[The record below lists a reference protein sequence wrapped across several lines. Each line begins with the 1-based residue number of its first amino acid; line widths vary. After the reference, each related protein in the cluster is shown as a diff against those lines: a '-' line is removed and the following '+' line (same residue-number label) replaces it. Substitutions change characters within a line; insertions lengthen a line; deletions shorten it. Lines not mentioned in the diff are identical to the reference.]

1 MKHGLVILFVAFLA
15 FVSVGQKNCQC
26 PTIDTYFQKKFIDST
41 IVYSPENLK
50 ILGWKYLKSTNP
62 RCKSFGYH
70 LIAQDYLN
78 NYQFEAAKKN
88 LEKEL
93 FLLDSIHCFKVGYL
107 VNTISFGDYYLR
119 VGENELALSSFQKA
133 LVIIGKNKAHPL
145 YPKVLLSLSTAFS
158 KLKTEDK
165 SINYLKLAH
174 NFVNQ
179 LPNNTYKV
187 DNLFSLSARYYHHFE
202 ISNDLPLLDSAHQV
216 ALTGLRLAKKMKYE
230 QSYVKGYNLLEDKS
244 YHDRNYRKAILFLDS
259 ALFYTYPTNQLVERE
274 GIFSDLTDIYLEL
287 KRYDKAYQFADSTLT
302 SALALN
308 NPYKVKSALELVY
321 TCAKLS
327 GEYERALTVY
337 EDLVTMRDSVVKLQN
352 LRAFNDLEEKYHR
365 VRKQKDADAEEQDK
379 KLLEQQ
385 RQIGNLK
392 HKLIVVGLIILALL
406 GFYIFMV
413 FRQRKISERQKN
425 LELQHRL
432 NRARINP
439 EFIYNTLAVLQS
451 MGDTQVLSKKI
462 GAFSKLI
469 KQTLESTHD
478 DFLTVDKELAFLSY
492 YIELQQDKYPNLFDV
507 KFEIDDAIDQADVCL
522 PTMILQPFIENT
534 ITKGFKN
541 IAYKGQLNVKFF
553 LTPNQELVIMI
564 QDNGRGLKAV
574 DSLRASE
581 IINDRLYILN
591 KVNKSSSSYLI
602 RERQSGGV
610 SVEIY
615 LPLITKAFAEQLK
628 NEADD

>member
-1 MKHGLVILFVAFLA
+1 
-15 FVSVGQKNCQC
+15 
-26 PTIDTYFQKKFIDST
+26 
-41 IVYSPENLK
+41 
-50 ILGWKYLKSTNP
+50 
-62 RCKSFGYH
+62 
-70 LIAQDYLN
+70 
-78 NYQFEAAKKN
+78 
-88 LEKEL
+88 
-93 FLLDSIHCFKVGYL
+93 
-107 VNTISFGDYYLR
+107 
-119 VGENELALSSFQKA
+119 
-133 LVIIGKNKAHPL
+133 
-145 YPKVLLSLSTAFS
+145 
-158 KLKTEDK
+158 
-165 SINYLKLAH
+165 
-174 NFVNQ
+174 
-179 LPNNTYKV
+179 
-187 DNLFSLSARYYHHFE
+187 
-202 ISNDLPLLDSAHQV
+202 
-216 ALTGLRLAKKMKYE
+216 
-230 QSYVKGYNLLEDKS
+230 
-244 YHDRNYRKAILFLDS
+244 LDS

-287 KRYDKAYQFADSTLT
+287 KSYDKAYQFADSTLT
-302 SALALN
+302 SALLLN

-327 GEYERALTVY
+327 GEYERALVVY
-337 EDLVTMRDSVVKLQN
+337 EDLVNMRDSVVKLQN
-352 LRAFNDLEEKYHR
+352 LKAFNELEEKYHR
-365 VRKQKDADAEEQDK
+365 VRQQKDADAEEQDK

-413 FRQRKISERQKN
+413 FRQRSIKERQKN
-425 LELQHRL
+425 LELQQRL

-439 EFIYNTLAVLQS
+439 EFIYNTLSVLQS
-451 MGDTQVLSKKI
+451 TGDTQALSKKI

-469 KQTLESTHD
+469 KQTLDSTHD

-492 YIELQQDKYPNLFDV
+492 YIELQQDKYPDLFDF
-507 KFEIDDAIDQADVCL
+507 KFEIDDAIDQSDVCL
-522 PTMILQPFIENT
+522 PTMILQPFVENT

-541 IAYKGQLNVKFF
+541 IAYKGQITVKFF

-628 NEADD
+628 NEAED

>member
-1 MKHGLVILFVAFLA
+1 MKQGLVILFVVFAAFA
-15 FVSVGQKNCQC
+15 SFGQKNCQC
-26 PTIDTYFQKKFIDST
+26 PSIDSYFQKKYQDST
-41 IVYSPENLK
+41 LLYATENLK
-50 ILGWKYLKSTNP
+50 SIGWNFFKSTNP

-93 FLLDSIHCFKVGYL
+93 FLLDSIRCFKSGYL
-107 VNTISFGDYYLR
+107 LNTLSFGDYYLR
-119 VGENELALSSFQKA
+119 VGENELALAAYQKA
-133 LVIIGKNKAHPL
+133 IAIIGKNKAHPL
-145 YPKVLLSLSTAFS
+145 YPKVLLSLSTVFS
-158 KLKTEDK
+158 KLKNEEK
-165 SINYLKLAH
+165 SLIFLKSAH
-174 NFVNQ
+174 NFVQQ
-179 LPNNTYKV
+179 LPENTNKV

-202 ISNDLPLLDSAHQV
+202 ANNDLPLLDSAHH
-216 ALTGLRLAKKMKYE
+216 AAILGLQLAKKMKYV

-244 YHDRNYRKAILFLDS
+244 YHDRNYRKAVLYLDS

-287 KRYDKAYQFADSTLT
+287 KSYDKAYQFADSTLT
-302 SALALN
+302 SALLLN

-327 GEYERALTVY
+327 GEYERALVVY
-337 EDLVTMRDSVVKLQN
+337 EDLVNMRDSVVKLQN
-352 LRAFNDLEEKYHR
+352 LKAFNELEEKYHR
-365 VRKQKDADAEEQDK
+365 VRQQKDADAEEQDK

-413 FRQRKISERQKN
+413 FRQRSIKERQKN
-425 LELQHRL
+425 LELQQRL

-439 EFIYNTLAVLQS
+439 EFIYNTLSVLQS
-451 MGDTQVLSKKI
+451 TGDTQALSKKI

-469 KQTLESTHD
+469 KQTLDSTHD

-492 YIELQQDKYPNLFDV
+492 YIELQQDKYPDLFDF
-507 KFEIDDAIDQADVCL
+507 KFEIDDAIDQSDVCL
-522 PTMILQPFIENT
+522 PTMILQPFVENT

-541 IAYKGQLNVKFF
+541 IAYKGQITVKFF

-628 NEADD
+628 NEAED

>member
-1 MKHGLVILFVAFLA
+1 M
-15 FVSVGQKNCQC
+15 
-26 PTIDTYFQKKFIDST
+26 
-41 IVYSPENLK
+41 
-50 ILGWKYLKSTNP
+50 
-62 RCKSFGYH
+62 
-70 LIAQDYLN
+70 
-78 NYQFEAAKKN
+78 
-88 LEKEL
+88 
-93 FLLDSIHCFKVGYL
+93 
-107 VNTISFGDYYLR
+107 
-119 VGENELALSSFQKA
+119 
-133 LVIIGKNKAHPL
+133 
-145 YPKVLLSLSTAFS
+145 LSLSTVFS

-165 SINYLKLAH
+165 SLNYLKTAH
-174 NFVNQ
+174 NLVNQ
-179 LPNNTYKV
+179 QPNNTYKV

-202 ISNDLPLLDSAHQV
+202 TSNDLPLLDSAHHV
-216 ALTGLRLAKKMKYE
+216 ALVGLRLAKKIKYE

-287 KRYDKAYQFADSTLT
+287 KLYDKAYQFADSTLT
-302 SALALN
+302 SALVLN

-406 GFYIFMV
+406 GFYILMV

-439 EFIYNTLAVLQS
+439 EFIYNTLSVLQS
-451 MGDTQVLSKKI
+451 TGDTQVLSKKI

-469 KQTLESTHD
+469 KQTLDSTHD

-492 YIELQQDKYPNLFDV
+492 YIELQQDKYPDLFDV
-507 KFEIDDAIDQADVCL
+507 TFDIDTAIDQADVCL

-541 IAYKGQLNVKFF
+541 IAYKGQLTVKFF

-581 IINDRLYILN
+581 IINDRLYVLN

-628 NEADD
+628 NEAED